1 VAEANNNSQIK
12 VLIVDDL
19 TSLRLQL
26 KLLLEQYRDFAV
38 IGEAENG
45 EEALIQVSRLKPDVI
60 LMDVSMPVMDG
71 IEASRTI
78 LEKSPAI
85 KIIMLTASD
94 NERDIFAS
102 LAAGACGYCLKDFA
116 PERIIA
122 AIQGVQAGDI
132 WLDSA
137 IAAKVIKLYEAP
149 RPTLPGDGNGR
160 GSAAALESDQ
170 AEQTREIEEPLSQ
183 RELDVLRLVVKGYS
197 NKQIAEELTV
207 SAETIKTHMRHIM
220 EKLAVNDRTH
230 AAVKALRK
238 GLL

>member
-1 VAEANNNSQIK
+1 MAGTNNDSQIQ

-71 IEASRTI
+71 IEASRAI

-116 PERIIA
+116 PERIVA
-122 AIQGVQAGDI
+122 AIRGVQAGDI

-149 RPTLPGDGNGR
+149 QPKSPPPGNSSSLQTPDNDL
-160 GSAAALESDQ
+160 LERARD
-170 AEQTREIEEPLSQ
+170 IEEPLSQ